1 MVRGLLLSF
10 VSASLI
16 VYGQQPA
23 GRQQQG
29 AQSQSE
35 ADQAVTRVPPARP
48 FVLRPR
54 IGVTTDKELTLQDA
68 LAMALANNKDIDS
81 SRIDREKAVNS
92 VVGANGYFDPKVGG
106 VTSYQKNVTPVA
118 STLGGSAT
126 GSVISRTG
134 LADPQ
139 LSGTLP
145 WLGSTYQIDLSS
157 SRTTTNNSF
166 VQLNPQ
172 YPTSLNFS
180 FTQPLWRNLRYDDN
194 RHRLAVAKK
203 NVSLTDEQF
212 RQRVMQI
219 VTQTEQAYWDLAF
232 AYGNLAVQLDAV
244 NIGREQDE
252 SNRRQQVQGLLAPID
267 VVAAQQQLATFE
279 ENAYSAQEALTT
291 AENTLK
297 TLILP
302 DRTDPIWSSAL
313 IPITPVNVS
322 PPITPLQDA
331 VRQALDKRPEL
342 AQMQISREINETD
355 NRFYREQAK
364 PQVDLVATHTNAG
377 LAGIQLP
384 AGPNPFT
391 AGLVALTDQINQL
404 SVLAGL
410 QPLPATGGGGTSAGL
425 PPLLVGGY
433 GQSLSNLFNT
443 NFPTTQVQLRISL
456 PLRNRTAEANL
467 NNSLA
472 ETRRIR
478 NQRLQTEQSIE
489 ASVRNAMQSV
499 DSAKA
504 RLESARVARES
515 AEQQYQSEQRQFRAG
530 TSTLFLVQ
538 QRQTAMITARSQQQ
552 RAEADLGKAIA
563 NFGLATG
570 TILDTDNIQLR

>member
-1 MVRGLLLSF
+1 MRGQFLLWSLT
-10 VSASLI
+10 SLI
-16 VYGQQPA
+16 AFG
-23 GRQQQG
+23 QQQG
-29 AQSQSE
+29 AQQQGAKQPPAD
-35 ADQAVTRVPPARP
+35 ADQAVTRVPPVRQ

-68 LAMALANNKDIDS
+68 LAMALANNKDIDG
-81 SRIDREKAVNS
+81 SRIDRDKAINS
-92 VVGANGYFDPKVGG
+92 VLGAKGYFDPKVGG
-106 VTSYQKNVTPVA
+106 TASYQKTVTPVA

-126 GSVISRTG
+126 GAVTSRNG
-134 LADPQ
+134 IADPQ
-139 LSGTLP
+139 LSGSLP
-145 WLGSTYQIDLSS
+145 WFGGSYQFDLSS

-166 VQLNPQ
+166 AQLNPQ

-194 RHRLAVAKK
+194 RHRLEAAKK
-203 NVSLTDEQF
+203 NVYLTDEQF

-219 VTQTEQAYWDLAF
+219 VTQTEQAYWDLAY
-232 AYGNLAVQLDAV
+232 AYGNLEVQLEAV
-244 NIGREQDE
+244 RLGRDQDE
-252 SNRRQQVQGLLAPID
+252 SNRRQQEQGLLAPID
-267 VVAAQQQLATFE
+267 VVAAQRQLATFE
-279 ENAYSAQEALTT
+279 ENVFSAQEALTA

-322 PPITPLQDA
+322 PPVTPLQDA
-331 VRQALDKRPEL
+331 VREGLDNRPEL
-342 AQMQISREINETD
+342 AQVQINREINETD
-355 NRFYREQAK
+355 NKFYREQTK

-391 AGLVALTDQINQL
+391 SGLTALTDQINQL

-410 QPLPATGGGGTSAGL
+410 QPLPTTGGGTTAGL

-433 GQSLSNLFNT
+433 GQSLNNLFTN
-443 NFPTTQVQLRISL
+443 NFPTTLVQLRISL

-489 ASVRNAMQSV
+489 SSVRNAMQSV

-504 RLESARVARES
+504 RLESSRVARES
-515 AEQQYQSEQRQFRAG
+515 AEEQYQSEQRQFRAG

-538 QRQTAMITARSQQQ
+538 QRQTDMITARSQER

-563 NFGLATG
+563 TFGLATG
-570 TILDTDNIQLR
+570 TILQTHNIQLR

>member
-1 MVRGLLLSF
+1 MRGQVILWSL
-10 VSASLI
+10 ASL
-16 VYGQQPA
+16 VVFG
-23 GRQQQG
+23 QQQG
-29 AQSQSE
+29 PLQQGVQPAAD
-35 ADQAVTRVPPARP
+35 ADQAVTRVPPVRQ
-48 FVLRPR
+48 FTLRPR

-68 LAMALANNKDIDS
+68 LAMALANNKDIDG
-81 SRIDREKAVNS
+81 SRIDRDKAMNNVL
-92 VVGANGYFDPKVGG
+92 GAKGYYDPKVGG
-106 VTSYQKNVTPVA
+106 NLSFQKAVVPVA

-126 GSVISRTG
+126 GAVTSRNSI
-134 LADPQ
+134 ADPN
-139 LSGTLP
+139 LTGSLP
-145 WLGSTYQIDLSS
+145 WFGGSYQVDLSS

-166 VQLNPQ
+166 AQLNPQ

-194 RHRLAVAKK
+194 RHRLEAAKK
-203 NVSLTDEQF
+203 NVYLTDEQF

-219 VTQTEQAYWDLAF
+219 VTQTEQAYWDLAY

-244 NIGREQDE
+244 RIGREQDE
-252 SNRRQQVQGLLAPID
+252 SNRRQQEQGLLAPID
-267 VVAAQQQLATFE
+267 VVAAQRQLATFE
-279 ENAYSAQEALTT
+279 ENVFSAQEALTA

-331 VRQALDKRPEL
+331 IREGLDKRPEL
-342 AQMQISREINETD
+342 AQVQITREINETD
-355 NRFYREQAK
+355 TRYYREQAK

-384 AGPNPFT
+384 AAPNPFT
-391 AGLVALTDQINQL
+391 AGFGALTEQINQL

-410 QPLPATGGGGTSAGL
+410 PPLPTTGGGTTTAGL
-425 PPLLVGGY
+425 PPLLVGSY
-433 GQSLSNLFNT
+433 GQSISNIFSN
-443 NFPTTQVQLRISL
+443 NFPTTLVQLRISI

-478 NQRLQTEQSIE
+478 NQRQQTEQAIE

-504 RLESARVARES
+504 RLESSRVARQS
-515 AEQQYQSEQRQFRAG
+515 AEEQYQSEQRQFRAG

-538 QRQTAMITARSQQQ
+538 QRQTDMITARSQER

-563 NFGLATG
+563 TFELATG
-570 TILDTDNIQLR
+570 TILDTNNIQLR

>member
-1 MVRGLLLSF
+1 MRGQFLLLW
-10 VSASLI
+10 SLTALI
-16 VYGQQPA
+16 ALG
-23 GRQQQG
+23 QQQG
-29 AQSQSE
+29 ARQPQAE
-35 ADQAVTRVPPARP
+35 ADQAVTRVPPTRP

-54 IGVTTDKELTLQDA
+54 IGVITDKELTLEDA
-68 LAMALANNKDIDS
+68 LAMALANNKDIDG
-81 SRIDREKAVNS
+81 SRIDRDKAINS
-92 VVGANGYFDPKVGG
+92 VLGAKGYFDPKVGG
-106 VTSYQKNVTPVA
+106 TTSYQKNVTPVA
-118 STLGGSAT
+118 SSLGGSTT
-126 GSVISRTG
+126 GSVINRSAI
-134 LADPQ
+134 ADPTF
-139 LSGTLP
+139 SGSLP
-145 WLGSTYQIDLSS
+145 WIGSSYQLDFSS
-157 SRTTTNNSF
+157 SRTATNNSF
-166 VQLNPQ
+166 AQLNPQ

-194 RHRLAVAKK
+194 RHRLEAAKK

-244 NIGREQDE
+244 RIGREQDE
-252 SNRRQQVQGLLAPID
+252 SNRRQQDQGLLAPID
-267 VVAAQQQLATFE
+267 VVAAQRQLATFE
-279 ENAYSAQEALTT
+279 VNAYSAQEALTA
-291 AENTLK
+291 AENALK

-322 PPITPLQDA
+322 PPITPLLDA
-331 VRQALDKRPEL
+331 VREGLDNRPEL
-342 AQMQISREINETD
+342 AQVQISREINETD
-355 NRFYREQAK
+355 NRFYREQTK
-364 PQVDLVATHTNAG
+364 PQMDLVATHTNAG

-384 AGPNPFT
+384 SGPNPFT
-391 AGLVALTDQINQL
+391 AGLLSLTDQVNQL

-410 QPLPATGGGGTSAGL
+410 QPLPTAGGATPGL
-425 PPLLVGGY
+425 PDLLVGGY
-433 GQSLSNLFNT
+433 SHSLNTIFSN

-472 ETRRIR
+472 ETRRLR
-478 NQRLQTEQSIE
+478 NQRQQTEQTIE

-504 RLESARVARES
+504 RLESSQVARES
-515 AEQQYQSEQRQFRAG
+515 AEEQYQSEQRQFRAG

-538 QRQTAMITARSQQQ
+538 QRQTDMITARSQER

-563 NFGLATG
+563 TFGLATG
-570 TILDTDNIQLR
+570 TILQTHNIQLR

>member
-1 MVRGLLLSF
+1 MVRRLSF
-10 VSASLI
+10 GLFSISLI
-16 VYGQQPA
+16 VCGQQQGA
-23 GRQQQG
+23 RQQQG
-29 AQSQSE
+29 AQPQAE
-35 ADQAVTRVPPARP
+35 TDQAITRVPPARP
-48 FVLRPR
+48 FLLRPR
-54 IGVTTDKELTLQDA
+54 IGVATDKELTLQDA
-68 LAMALANNKDIDS
+68 LAMALANNKDIDG
-81 SRIDREKAVNS
+81 SRIDREKAINS
-92 VVGANGYFDPKVGG
+92 VLGSKGYFDPKIGG
-106 VTSYQKNVTPVA
+106 TTSYQKNVTPVA

-134 LADPQ
+134 IADPQ
-139 LSGTLP
+139 LSGSLP
-145 WLGSTYQIDLSS
+145 WLGTTYQVDLSS
-157 SRTTTNNSF
+157 SRTTTNNTF

-180 FTQPLWRNLRYDDN
+180 ITQPLWRNLRYDDN
-194 RHRLAVAKK
+194 RHRLEIARK
-203 NVSLTDEQF
+203 NVSLTAEQF
-212 RQRVMQI
+212 RQKVMQI

-232 AYGNLAVQLDAV
+232 AYGNLTVQLDAV

-252 SNRRQQVQGLLAPID
+252 SNRRQQEQGLLAPID

-279 ENAYSAQEALTT
+279 ENAYSAQEALTA
-291 AENTLK
+291 AENALK

-331 VRQALDKRPEL
+331 VRQGLANRPEL
-342 AQMQISREINETD
+342 AQVQISREINETD
-355 NRFYREQAK
+355 NRFYREQTK
-364 PQVDLVATHTNAG
+364 PQVDLVGTHTNAG

-391 AGLVALTDQINQL
+391 AGFTALTDQINQL
-404 SVLAGL
+404 SLLAGL
-410 QPLPATGGGGTSAGL
+410 PLLPTAGGGTTAGL

-433 GQSLSNLFNT
+433 GQSLSTLFNSS
-443 NFPTTQVQLRISL
+443 FPTTQVQLRISL

-467 NNSLA
+467 SNSLA

-478 NQRLQTEQSIE
+478 NQRQQTEQSIE

-504 RLESARVARES
+504 RLDSARVARES

-538 QRQTAMITARSQQQ
+538 QRQTTMITARSQEQ

>member
-1 MVRGLLLSF
+1 M
-10 VSASLI
+10 
-16 VYGQQPA
+16 
-23 GRQQQG
+23 
-29 AQSQSE
+29 
-35 ADQAVTRVPPARP
+35 
-48 FVLRPR
+48 LRPR

-68 LAMALANNKDIDS
+68 LEMALANNKDIDG
-81 SRIDREKAVNS
+81 SRIDRDKAVNS
-92 VVGANGYFDPKVGG
+92 VSGAKGAFDPKIGG
-106 VTSYQKNVTPVA
+106 TTSFQKNVVPVA

-126 GSVISRTG
+126 GAVTSRTG
-134 LADPQ
+134 IADPQ
-139 LSGTLP
+139 FSGSLP
-145 WLGSTYQIDLSS
+145 WLGSSYQLDLSS
-157 SRTTTNNSF
+157 SRSTTDNTF
-166 VQLNPQ
+166 TQINPQ

-194 RHRLAVAKK
+194 RHRLEVAKK
-203 NVSLTDEQF
+203 NVSLTDQQF
-212 RQRVMQI
+212 RQKVMQI

-244 NIGREQDE
+244 RIGREQDE
-252 SNRRQQVQGLLAPID
+252 SNRRQQEQGLLAPID

-279 ENAYSAQEALTT
+279 VNAYSAQEALTA
-291 AENTLK
+291 AENALK

-331 VRQALDKRPEL
+331 VREGLDNRPEL
-342 AQMQISREINETD
+342 TQVQISREINEAD
-355 NRFYREQAK
+355 NRFYREQTK
-364 PQVDLVATHTNAG
+364 PQVDLIATHTNAG
-377 LAGIQLP
+377 LAGIELP
-384 AGPNPFT
+384 IGPNPFT
-391 AGLVALTDQINQL
+391 AGLTGLTNQINEL
-404 SVLAGL
+404 SLLAGL
-410 QPLPATGGGGTSAGL
+410 PPLPTGGGGFTSGGL

-433 GQSLSNLFNT
+433 GQSLSTLFNS

-456 PLRNRTAEANL
+456 PIRNRTAEANL
-467 NNSLA
+467 SNSLA

-478 NQRLQTEQSIE
+478 NQRQQTEQTIE

-504 RLESARVARES
+504 RLESSRVARES
-515 AEQQYQSEQRQFRAG
+515 AEEQYQSEQRQFRAG

-538 QRQTAMITARSQQQ
+538 QRQADMITSRSQER

-563 NFGLATG
+563 NYGLATG
-570 TILDTDNIQLR
+570 TILQTDNIRLR

>member
-1 MVRGLLLSF
+1 M
-10 VSASLI
+10 
-16 VYGQQPA
+16 YGQQPGA
-23 GRQQQG
+23 RQQQG
-29 AQSQSE
+29 AQSQAE
-35 ADQAVTRVPPARP
+35 ADQAVTRVPSARP

-54 IGVTTDKELTLQDA
+54 TGVNTDKELTLQDA
-68 LAMALANNKDIDS
+68 LAMALANNKDIDG

-92 VVGANGYFDPKVGG
+92 VLGAKGYFDPKIGG

-118 STLGGSAT
+118 SSLGGSAT
-126 GSVISRTG
+126 GSVISRTAI
-134 LADPQ
+134 ADPQ
-139 LSGTLP
+139 LSGSLP
-145 WLGSTYQIDLSS
+145 WLGSSYQVDLSS
-157 SRTTTNNSF
+157 SRTTTNNTF

-194 RHRLAVAKK
+194 RHRLEVAKK

-232 AYGNLAVQLDAV
+232 AYGNLTVQLDAV

-279 ENAYSAQEALTT
+279 ENAYSAQEALTA

-297 TLILP
+297 GLILP

-313 IPITPVNVS
+313 IPITPVNIS

-331 VRQALDKRPEL
+331 VREALDKRPEL
-342 AQMQISREINETD
+342 AQVQISREINETD
-355 NRFYREQAK
+355 NRFFREQTK

-384 AGPNPFT
+384 VGPNPFT
-391 AGLVALTDQINQL
+391 AGLVTLTDQINQL
-404 SVLAGL
+404 SLLAGL
-410 QPLPATGGGGTSAGL
+410 QPLPTTGGGTSAGL
-425 PPLLVGGY
+425 PPILVGGY
-433 GQSLSNLFNT
+433 GKSLSNLFNT
-443 NFPTTQVQLRISL
+443 TFPTTQVQLRISL

-472 ETRRIR
+472 ERRRIR
-478 NQRLQTEQSIE
+478 NQRQQTEQSIE
-489 ASVRNAMQSV
+489 AGVRNAMQSV

-504 RLESARVARES
+504 RLDSARIARES

-538 QRQTAMITARSQQQ
+538 QRQTTMITARSQEQ

-563 NFGLATG
+563 TFGLATG

>member
-1 MVRGLLLSF
+1 MDRRWLFIGFLT
-10 VSASLI
+10 SLV
-16 VYGQQPA
+16 VYG
-23 GRQQQG
+23 QQQG
-29 AQSQSE
+29 AQQQGAQAQAE
-35 ADQAVTRVPPARP
+35 ADQAITRVPPVRP

-68 LAMALANNKDIDS
+68 LEMALANNKDIDG
-81 SRIDREKAVNS
+81 SRIDRDKAVNN
-92 VVGANGYFDPKVGG
+92 VLGAKGAFDPKIGG
-106 VTSYQKNVTPVA
+106 TTSFQKNVVPVA

-126 GSVISRTG
+126 GAVTSRTG
-134 LADPQ
+134 IADPQ
-139 LSGTLP
+139 FSGSLP
-145 WLGSTYQIDLSS
+145 WLGSSYQLDLSS
-157 SRTTTNNSF
+157 SRSTTDNTF
-166 VQLNPQ
+166 TQINPQ

-194 RHRLAVAKK
+194 RHRLEVAKK
-203 NVSLTDEQF
+203 NVSLTDQQF
-212 RQRVMQI
+212 RQKVMQI

-244 NIGREQDE
+244 RIGREQDE
-252 SNRRQQVQGLLAPID
+252 SNRRQQEQGLLAPID

-279 ENAYSAQEALTT
+279 VNAYSAQEALTA
-291 AENTLK
+291 AENALK

-331 VRQALDKRPEL
+331 VREGLDNRPEL
-342 AQMQISREINETD
+342 TQVQISREINEAD
-355 NRFYREQAK
+355 NRFYREQTK

-377 LAGIQLP
+377 LAGIELP

-391 AGLVALTDQINQL
+391 AGLTGLTNQINEL
-404 SVLAGL
+404 SQLAGL
-410 QPLPATGGGGTSAGL
+410 PPLPTGGGGTTAGL

-433 GQSLSNLFNT
+433 GQSLSTLFNS

-456 PLRNRTAEANL
+456 PIRNRTAEANL

-478 NQRLQTEQSIE
+478 NQRQQTEQTIE

-504 RLESARVARES
+504 RLESSRVARES
-515 AEQQYQSEQRQFRAG
+515 AEEQYQSEQRQFRAG

-538 QRQTAMITARSQQQ
+538 QRQADMITSRSQER

-563 NFGLATG
+563 TFGLATG
-570 TILDTDNIQLR
+570 TILQTDNIRLR